1 MKNIN
6 KLLSI
11 ATLGVLFT
19 SCDKINDPVQNA
31 TNQPE
36 GPVTQTLVRKV
47 MMEDYSGHKCGN
59 CPRAGAV
66 LKNLYKDNPNTIVP
80 IVIHSGNFA
89 KADAVGTYTYEF
101 RTPVG
106 NDWSSSAGFNIGA
119 YPSGIINRKDFGG
132 GLTVGETSWASNFGL
147 AKNDP
152 YILGLTLTRNY
163 IETTK
168 ALLVDVKAK
177 FKISHNNNVK
187 LNVILTEDSIISPQT
202 DYDLPSGSQ
211 TKFDYVHMYVLRASL
226 NGSWGQTL
234 KNTPILPNDSLIINL
249 PSYTLDNKFVPKNIS
264 IVAFAYDEVTREV
277 LQVEK
282 IKLK

>member
-1 MKNIN
+1 MKNLK
-6 KLLSI
+6 KLLAI
-11 ATLGVLFT
+11 ATLGVFLT
-19 SCDKINDPVQNA
+19 SCDKEKNPIQNPTSQ
-31 TNQPE
+31 TNN
-36 GPVTQTLVRKV
+36 PVTTTLIRKV

-59 CPRAGAV
+59 CPRAGTV
-66 LKNLYKDNPNTIVP
+66 LKNLYKDNPNNIVP
-80 IVIHSGNFA
+80 IVIHSGTFA

-106 NDWSSSAGFNIGA
+106 TDWSSSAGFNIGA
-119 YPSGIINRKDFGG
+119 YPSGIINRKDFGS

-152 YILGLTLTRNY
+152 YILGLTLTKTYN
-163 IETTK
+163 EVSK
-168 ALLVDVKAK
+168 ELLVDVKAK
-177 FKISHNNNVK
+177 FKITHPNNVK

-211 TKFDYVHMYVLRASL
+211 TKYDYVHMYVLRTSL

-234 KNTPILPNDSLIINL
+234 KNTPIQANDSLTLNL
-249 PSYTLDNKFVPKNIS
+249 PAYTLDNKFVPKNIS